1 MKKIRKIWILDLWE
15 EPKKLAASLDAHFR
29 IFGGEGRKS
38 YRDKILHRVGV
49 PDVITH
55 ANLGD
60 DRFRGFW
67 GSGGQISHFS
77 IDLRCRP

>member
-1 MKKIRKIWILDLWE
+1 M
-15 EPKKLAASLDAHFR
+15 
-29 IFGGEGRKS
+29 
-38 YRDKILHRVGV
+38 VGF

-55 ANLGD
+55 ANLD
-60 DRFRGFW
+60 DDWFRGFS